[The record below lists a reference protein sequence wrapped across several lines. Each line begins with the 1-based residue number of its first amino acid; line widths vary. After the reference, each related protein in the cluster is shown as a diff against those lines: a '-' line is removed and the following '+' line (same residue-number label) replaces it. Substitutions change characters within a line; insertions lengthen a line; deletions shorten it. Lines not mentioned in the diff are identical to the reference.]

1 MTKRKETSPVHGHT
15 KTGTPITEDMLDR
28 WAKEAEEGY
37 DVDELVTRRRGRPAI
52 GPVESFR
59 LPPELREKVV
69 ERADA
74 DGTTVSDVIRR
85 ALAEYLGA
93 AS

>member
-1 MTKRKETSPVHGHT
+1 MTKRKGTDEVHGHT
-15 KTGTPITEDMLDR
+15 KSGKPITNDMLDR
-28 WAKEAEEGY
+28 WADEAEKGY
-37 DVDELVTRRRGRPAI
+37 DVDELLTRRRGRPAI

-59 LPPELREKVV
+59 LPPELRERVV

-74 DGTTVSDVIRR
+74 DGTTVSDVSRR

-93 AS
+93 AN